1 MSLSKKEC
9 TLLSKMVCVAQ
20 TSMLNC
26 KHCCCLVVNSK
37 IVALGINTSRSRLG
51 RHSYMCCHAERNAV
65 HYYTQHVYKLH
76 QKKDPRRFKKK
87 MAKVTLWV
95 IRSDQAGNIK
105 NSAPCSS
112 CTHLIRSVGIKKIVY
127 SNKRGTL
134 TKTKIANYCTQHVS
148 SGFKITSRY

>member
-87 MAKVTLWV
+87 NGQSHLV
-95 IRSDQAGNIK
+95 GN
-105 NSAPCSS
+105 
-112 CTHLIRSVGIKKIVY
+112 TV
-127 SNKRGTL
+127 
-134 TKTKIANYCTQHVS
+134 
-148 SGFKITSRY
+148 